1 MPKIK
6 LTKTEL
12 KKQRDA
18 LKMFERYLPTLQ
30 LKKLQLQTEIR
41 VAEAKAR
48 ELDAARGILFA
59 EIRAWIA
66 VFGEEEEIRGADGS
80 PLISVARIRTG
91 IGNIAGVEIP
101 VFEGAEFSVQG
112 YDLFAK
118 PLWVD
123 KAIDRIRAGLLLDL
137 EIGVYREQI
146 IRLAAELRLT
156 TQRVNLFEKVKIP
169 EALEN
174 IRKIR
179 ISLGDQ
185 QTAQV
190 VRGKIAKLKILERS
204 AA

>member
-6 LTKTEL
+6 LTKNEL

-41 VAEAKAR
+41 SVEAKAL
-48 ELDAARGILFA
+48 ELDAAREVLLA

-66 VFGEEEEIRGADGS
+66 VFGEEEEIRGPGGTS
-80 PLISVARIRTG
+80 LVSVAKIHTG
-91 IGNIAGVEIP
+91 LGNIAGVEIP
-101 VFEGAEFSVQG
+101 VFEGAEFSVQD

-118 PLWVD
+118 PLWID
-123 KAIDRIRAGLLLDL
+123 KAVDRIRARLLLDL
-137 EIGVYREQI
+137 EILVLREQI
-146 IRLAAELRLT
+146 VRLASELRTT

-169 EALEN
+169 ETLEN

-190 VRGKIAKLKILERS
+190 VRGKIAKRTVVERS